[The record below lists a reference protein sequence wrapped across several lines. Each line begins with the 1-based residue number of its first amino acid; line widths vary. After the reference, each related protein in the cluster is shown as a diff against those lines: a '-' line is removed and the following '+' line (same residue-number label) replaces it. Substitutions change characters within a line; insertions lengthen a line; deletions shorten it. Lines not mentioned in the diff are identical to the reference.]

1 MEIKLNANKQM
12 CIQNKSIKRKRDSC
26 FLSRGTL
33 TSPLSQKT
41 HVRLTGESKLA
52 MDVMQV
58 KCTDVCMQGNSK
70 IVNRPEI

>member
-1 MEIKLNANKQM
+1 MLVSNVS
-12 CIQNKSIKRKRDSC
+12 CCRIQNKSVKRERDSC
-26 FLSRGTL
+26 FLSPGTP

-41 HVRLTGESKLA
+41 HVRLISESKLA

-58 KCTDVCMQGNSK
+58 KCTGVCMQGNSK